1 MNKYTFRVKNDD
13 LEILAA
19 LSSLQGKERG
29 DFIREALRFYI
40 NNKDMIQQ
48 ILNSIKEIQETVE
61 KLSADIAE
69 IKEMI
74 KVQPVGTGLNKNT
87 VPLESDNNNKK
98 KTNEEILKGL
108 VNDFLNM

>member
-13 LEILAA
+13 LEILTA

-29 DFIREALRFYI
+29 DFIREAMRFYI
-40 NNKDMIQQ
+40 NNKDMVQQ
-48 ILNSIKEIQETVE
+48 ILNSIKEIQEAV
-61 KLSADIAE
+61 KRQSADIAE

-74 KVQPVGTGLNKNT
+74 KAQPVGTGLNKNT

>member
-1 MNKYTFRVKNDD
+1 MNKYTFRVKNSDS
-13 LEILAA
+13 EILAA

-40 NNKDMIQQ
+40 NNKDMVQQ
-48 ILNSIKEIQETVE
+48 ILNSIKEIQEAV
-61 KLSADIAE
+61 KRQSADIAE

-74 KVQPVGTGLNKNT
+74 KTQPVVAGLNKNT
-87 VPLESDNNNKK
+87 VLLESDKNNKK
-98 KTNEEILKGL
+98 KNNEEILRGL